1 MCTDGR
7 DVVLNVDRLGAG
19 LDTGS
24 RSNAFRGEA
33 QQGRLTQRFREWSG
47 DSMRWSRGAGGEVS
61 GYSCSSGCTV
71 GIFYSV
77 GEKEIRSHLYK
88 VDCM

>member
-1 MCTDGR
+1 MNRCVCTDGR

-24 RSNAFRGEA
+24 RSNAFKGEA

-47 DSMRWSRGAGGEVS
+47 DRDEVES
-61 GYSCSSGCTV
+61 GRRR
-71 GIFYSV
+71 
-77 GEKEIRSHLYK
+77 RSKWVQLF
-88 VDCM
+88 